1 MTEPFSR
8 VALMR
13 AGPGSW
19 TTLVTVQSNDARP
32 FQIGVPEEQL
42 LDLPRRLAQTRW
54 PEPATVPDWSQGVRL
69 QDVDELCAYWRTQ
82 YDWRAAERR
91 LNRWPQYLNDIDGLA
106 IHYFHVPSP
115 SPSAVPLILTHG
127 WPGSF
132 FEFEQ
137 AIERL
142 ADPTSS
148 DGAEF
153 HLVVPSLPGYGFSE
167 RPSSQG
173 CDVHR
178 IARAWAELMQRLGYQ
193 RFIAAGSDWG
203 TSVSTSIALQH
214 PDRLLG
220 LHLIPPLVPPSLA
233 GGEAP
238 TAREL
243 AAAQELQE
251 RSQTESGYSA
261 MQHTRPQTIGYS
273 LLDSPAGLC
282 AWIFEKLWSWSDHQG
297 DLYEVLSRDQVLDN
311 ITLYWLTGTGASSAR
326 LYWESIGE
334 ISTWFSNSISDSI
347 DVPTGCTVFPK
358 EVPRPSR
365 RLAERRFTNI
375 VYWGEPHRGGHF
387 GAWEQPDLFVQ
398 EARAVRRALLAADD

>member
-1 MTEPFSR
+1 MTVRGNQVRS
-8 VALMR
+8 
-13 AGPGSW
+13 
-19 TTLVTVQSNDARP
+19 

-42 LDLPRRLAQTRW
+42 LDLRQRLAQTRW
-54 PEPATVPDWSQGVRL
+54 PEPATVSDWSQGVPLPDL
-69 QDVDELCAYWRTQ
+69 QKLCAYWQTE

-91 LNRWPQYLNDIDGLA
+91 LNRWPQHLSDIHGLA
-106 IHYFHVPSP
+106 IHYFHLPSP
-115 SPSAVPLILTHG
+115 NPSAVPLILTHG

-137 AIERL
+137 VMERL
-142 ADPTSS
+142 AGPTSS
-148 DGAEF
+148 DGEDF

-167 RPSSQG
+167 RPSRRG
-173 CDVHR
+173 WDVHR
-178 IARAWAELMQRLGYQ
+178 IARTWAELMQRLGYS

-203 TSVSTSIALQH
+203 TSVSTSLALQH

-220 LHLIPPLVPPSLA
+220 LHLIPPLVPPSPA
-233 GGEAP
+233 GGQAP
-238 TAREL
+238 TARER

-251 RSQTESGYSA
+251 RSQTESGYST
-261 MQHTRPQTIGYS
+261 MQGTRPQTIGYS

-282 AWIFEKLWSWSDHQG
+282 AWIFEKLWSWSDHSG
-297 DLYEVLSRDQVLDN
+297 DLYEVLSPDQVLDN

-334 ISTWFSNSISDSI
+334 ISTWFTDGNSDSI

-365 RLAERRFTNI
+365 RLAERRFTNL

-398 EARAVRRALLAADD
+398 EARAVRRALLAAKG

>member
-1 MTEPFSR
+1 
-8 VALMR
+8 
-13 AGPGSW
+13 
-19 TTLVTVQSNDARP
+19 
-32 FQIGVPEEQL
+32 
-42 LDLPRRLAQTRW
+42 
-54 PEPATVPDWSQGVRL
+54 
-69 QDVDELCAYWRTQ
+69 
-82 YDWRAAERR
+82 
-91 LNRWPQYLNDIDGLA
+91 
-106 IHYFHVPSP
+106 
-115 SPSAVPLILTHG
+115 
-127 WPGSF
+127 
-132 FEFEQ
+132 
-137 AIERL
+137 L

-173 CDVHR
+173 WDVHR

-203 TSVSTSIALQH
+203 TSVSTSLALDD

-220 LHLIPPLVPPSLA
+220 LHLIPPLVPPLPA
-233 GGEAP
+233 GRQAP
-238 TAREL
+238 TARER
-243 AAAQELQE
+243 AAAHELQE
-251 RSQTESGYSA
+251 RSQSESGYSA
-261 MQHTRPQTIGYS
+261 MQGTRPQTIGYS

-334 ISTWFSNSISDSI
+334 ISTWFSHSISDSI
-347 DVPTGCTVFPK
+347 DVPTGCTVFPR